1 MREKIIQNLVV
12 ILSAVAMLAALV
24 LVGRMAHRAVGGL
37 PQESTQQETTLPA
50 QADTQPTVQ
59 TAAPTEVTEAPTTEP
74 VVTQTAVVEETTAP
88 EETVPPT
95 EPEAVPPTV
104 PETEP
109 QKETI
114 DAVPQYFQNDYPED
128 RYDKGT
134 IADSGS
140 GMTALAMVASY
151 MTDHVYTPDVVAD
164 ILADFCGNTF
174 ERVDYGCDLFG
185 LSWRRATNFHDAKA
199 ALADGSVVVAVMNG
213 KSLFDTGY
221 HFIVW
226 TGFNEEGLVTVLD
239 PERNN
244 LEAWNLKEAF
254 EKGFR
259 DGQLI
264 AGYAG
269 GWIFDKGQMPE
280 EPAVVEPE
288 PYAEEPR
295 YGDLTLSDQDMELIA
310 RLICAEGE
318 SEPFDG
324 QQAIAEVILNRLVSE
339 QFPSTVKNVIYAEGQ
354 FLGSQQMYRTEP
366 TYTQYKAV
374 ERALY
379 GPYILPEDVVFFAT
393 FAVND
398 KVWGKIGVH
407 TFCYGYFSE

>member
-1 MREKIIQNLVV
+1 MMREKIIQNLV
-12 ILSAVAMLAALV
+12 IALSAAAMLAALV

-59 TAAPTEVTEAPTTEP
+59 TTVPTEVTEAPTTEP
-74 VVTQTAVVEETTAP
+74 AVEETSAP
-88 EETVPPT
+88 AETIPPT
-95 EPEAVPPTV
+95 EAETVPPTV
-104 PETEP
+104 PETVP
-109 QKETI
+109 PKTTI
-114 DAVPQYFQNDYPED
+114 DTVPLYFQNDYPED

-164 ILADFCGNTF
+164 VLADFCGNTF
-174 ERVDYGCDLFG
+174 DRMDYGCDFLG
-185 LSWRRATNFHDAKA
+185 LSWRRAENFHDAKA
-199 ALADGSVVVAVMNG
+199 ALEGGSVVVAVMNG
-213 KSLFDTGY
+213 KSMFGSGY

-226 TGFNEEGLVTVLD
+226 TGINDNGLVTVLD
-239 PERNN
+239 PDRDN
-244 LEAWNLKEAF
+244 LELWNLKEPF
-254 EKGFR
+254 QTGFR

-269 GWIFDKGQMPE
+269 GWIFDKRQMPE
-280 EPAVVEPE
+280 NPTIVEPV
-288 PYAEEPR
+288 PYAQEPR
-295 YGDLTLSDQDMELIA
+295 YGDLTLSNEDMNLIA

-318 SEPFDG
+318 SESFEG

-339 QFPSTVKNVIYAEGQ
+339 EFPSTVKNVIYAEGQ
-354 FLGSQQMYRTEP
+354 FLGSQQMGNVEP
-366 TYTQYKAV
+366 TYTQYKAI

-379 GPYILPEDVVFFAT
+379 GPYLLPEDVVFFAT

-407 TFCYGYFSE
+407 TFCYSYFSE

>member
-1 MREKIIQNLVV
+1 MKRKVVQNLVIV
-12 ILSAVAMLAALV
+12 ISAIAMLAALV
-24 LVGRMAHRAVGGL
+24 LVGRMAQRVLSGVAR
-37 PQESTQQETTLPA
+37 ETASQETEMYTEPETLPA
-50 QADTQPTVQ
+50 QTTAPATVSTEAASEPVTGPTVAVEQ
-59 TAAPTEVTEAPTTEP
+59 TTEPTTES
-74 VVTQTAVVEETTAP
+74 TA
-88 EETVPPT
+88 
-95 EPEAVPPTV
+95 

-109 QKETI
+109 PKTI
-114 DAVPQYFQNDYPED
+114 LDAVPQYFQNDYPED

-151 MTDHVYTPDVVAD
+151 MTDHAYTPDVVAD

-174 ERVDYGCDLFG
+174 DRMDYGCDLLS
-185 LSWRRATNFHDAKA
+185 LSWRRAENFHDAKA
-199 ALADGSVVVAVMNG
+199 ALEGGSVIVAVMNG

-226 TGFNEEGLVTVLD
+226 TGINDDGLVTVLD

-264 AGYAG
+264 AGYVG
-269 GWIFDKGQMPE
+269 GWIFDKDQMPE
-280 EPAVVEPE
+280 DPPIVEPK
-288 PYAEEPR
+288 PYAQEPR
-295 YGDLTLSDQDMELIA
+295 YGDLTLSDEDMELIA

-318 SEPFDG
+318 SESFEG
-324 QQAIAEVILNRLVSE
+324 QQAIAEVILNRLASE
-339 QFPSTVKNVIYAEGQ
+339 QFPGTVKNVIYAEGQ
-354 FLGSQQMYRTEP
+354 FLGAQQMYNVEP

-379 GPYILPEDVVFFAT
+379 GPYLLPENVVFFAT

-398 KVWGKIGVH
+398 RVWGKIGVH
-407 TFCYGYFSE
+407 TFCYSYLSE

>member
-1 MREKIIQNLVV
+1 MRKKIMQNLVIV
-12 ILSAVAMLAALV
+12 ISAIAMLAVLV
-24 LVGRMAHRAVGGL
+24 LVGRVAHRVLLDLARESA
-37 PQESTQQETTLPA
+37 PQE
-50 QADTQPTVQ
+50 
-59 TAAPTEVTEAPTTEP
+59 TTEP
-74 VVTQTAVVEETTAP
+74 VQTDLLPVETVAPTTAP
-88 EETVPPT
+88 TQAVTEPVTEPGTEPTSVAEETAVPT
-95 EPEAVPPTV
+95 IPPTV

-109 QKETI
+109 PKTTI
-114 DAVPQYFQNDYPED
+114 DAVPQYFQNDYPDD

-140 GMTALAMVASY
+140 SMTALAMVASFL
-151 MTDHVYTPDVVAD
+151 TDHEYTPDVVAD

-199 ALADGSVVVAVMNG
+199 ALEDGNVVMSVMNG
-213 KSLFDTGY
+213 KSLFGTGY

-226 TGFNEEGLVTVLD
+226 TGINEDGLVTVLD
-239 PERNN
+239 PDRKN
-244 LEAWNLKEAF
+244 LEVWNLKEPF
-254 EKGFR
+254 QTGFR

-264 AGYAG
+264 AGYAAA
-269 GWIFDKGQMPE
+269 WIFDKRQMPE
-280 EPAVVEPE
+280 DPAIVEPE
-288 PYAEEPR
+288 PYADEPR
-295 YGDLTLSDQDMELIA
+295 YGDLTLSNEDMDLIA

-324 QQAIAEVILNRLVSE
+324 QQAIAEVILNRLVSA
-339 QFPSTVKNVIYAEGQ
+339 QFPSTVENVIYAEGQ
-354 FLGSQQMYRTEP
+354 FLGSQNMYKAEP
-366 TYTQYKAV
+366 TYTQYKAI

-407 TFCYGYFSE
+407 TFCYSYLSE

>member
-1 MREKIIQNLVV
+1 MRQKIIQKLVV
-12 ILSAVAMLAALV
+12 LLSALAMLAALV
-24 LVGRMAHRAVGGL
+24 IAGRMANQALERLLREH
-37 PQESTQQETTLPA
+37 PQQETTQPSAPESLPV
-50 QADTQPTVQ
+50 DTTVPAE
-59 TAAPTEVTEAPTTEP
+59 TASESVTEP
-74 VVTQTAVVEETTAP
+74 VMESTAAVAETTAP
-88 EETVPPT
+88 TI
-95 EPEAVPPTV
+95 APTV

-109 QKETI
+109 PKKTI
-114 DAVPQYFQNDYPED
+114 DTVPQYFQNDYPED

-174 ERVDYGCDLFG
+174 DRMDYGCDLFG

-269 GWIFDKGQMPE
+269 GWIFDKGQMTE
-280 EPAVVEPE
+280 EPAIVEPE
-288 PYAEEPR
+288 PYAEKPR
-295 YGDLTLSDQDMELIA
+295 YGDLILSDQDMELIA

-407 TFCYGYFSE
+407 TFCYSYLSE